1 MGPSSSTVGLTG
13 PPHWGPH
20 SLQLLKGSHLQP
32 SRAHSVCSFIGYRRN
47 AKGFCGSRMCACMH
61 LSLRLPVLQSPPFCV
76 SSAGALFISSPPSI
90 RLRFRSSPIV
100 SPSATVFS
108 LSNTLRLAPR
118 FPPPSLGGNSVCG
131 PVFELSMSKCLHVAP
146 CTHPP

>member
-32 SRAHSVCSFIGYRRN
+32 SRADSVCSFIGYCRN

-76 SSAGALFISSPPSI
+76 SSAGALFISFSPLI
-90 RLRFRSSPIV
+90 RLRFRSGPIV
-100 SPSATVFS
+100 SPSAILFS
-108 LSNTLRLAPR
+108 LSNTRRLAPW
-118 FPPPSLGGNSVCG
+118 FPSSLAWRQLRLW
-131 PVFELSMSKCLHVAP
+131 PCL
-146 CTHPP
+146 

>member
-76 SSAGALFISSPPSI
+76 SSAGALFISPPPRLHPSPFQKQSNCLSISDSLLIEQYSPS
-90 RLRFRSSPIV
+90 SSPI
-100 SPSATVFS
+100 PSS
-108 LSNTLRLAPR
+108 LAWRQLRLWP
-118 FPPPSLGGNSVCG
+118 
-131 PVFELSMSKCLHVAP
+131 CL
-146 CTHPP
+146 